1 MSFNCLVDIR
11 NHISHQAD
19 YLRNMQILD
28 IALDRQI
35 QIKLKLTNDI
45 IVDFRNIFTVPKY

>member
-11 NHISHQAD
+11 NHISHHD

-28 IALDRQI
+28 TALDRQI

-45 IVDFRNIFTVPKY
+45 IVDFRNIFTAPKY